1 MASAIRS
8 SIPADLYRLDAPMLA
23 EKRPLPALVGTTGI
37 EVDWRPLNTLDA
49 ADIARWRDL
58 VRRALE
64 PNVFLEPAFARAAA
78 AHLPGPDIGVLLV
91 RAGSRLLGLLPG
103 HVEGLAHGRP
113 VATFRVWTHPFAPL
127 STPLVDREA
136 AADVVAAMLEAL
148 PKLPGSPRL
157 ALFPHIDEQGP
168 VAGLLAECLGQSGR
182 AACRLDP
189 HQRAA
194 LVCNEGHPLGA
205 VGAKKLKELRRQRRR
220 LAEVGTLTRDTI
232 TATDAIGAA
241 VADYLTVETHGWKM
255 RAGGA
260 AKLDAASARFLT
272 EAVAGLA
279 AEGKA
284 RIDLLKLGA
293 AIAATITL
301 FSGNRAWFWKT
312 AYDEDFARYSP
323 GVQLALD
330 LSEALGQ
337 DPALALVDSCAV
349 ADHPMIDHLWG
360 GRLAIADWLLPLGG
374 RGLFMAGIAAERMRR
389 AIVSPLKALRARLL
403 H

>member
-1 MASAIRS
+1 MAPAIRS
-8 SIPADLYRLDAPMLA
+8 SIPGLYRPDAPALA
-23 EKRPLPALVGTTGI
+23 ERRPMPALAGAAGI
-37 EVDWRPLNTLDA
+37 EVDWRPLNSLDA
-49 ADIARWRDL
+49 ADIARWREL

-91 RAGSRLLGLLPG
+91 RAGARLLGFLPG

-113 VATFRVWTHPFAPL
+113 VATFRAWTHPFAPL

-136 AADVVAAMLEAL
+136 AANVVAALLEAL

-157 ALFPHIDEQGP
+157 ALFPLIDEQGP
-168 VAGLLAECLGQSGR
+168 VASLLAERLRRSGR
-182 AACRLDP
+182 TAYRLDP
-189 HQRAA
+189 HLRAA
-194 LVCNEGHPLGA
+194 LVCGEDHPLRDVA
-205 VGAKKLKELRRQRRR
+205 PKKLKELRRQRRR
-220 LAEVGTLTRDTI
+220 LTEAGALTRDTI
-232 TATDAIGAA
+232 TAAVAIGAA
-241 VADYLTVETHGWKM
+241 VADYLAVEAHGWKK

-260 AKLDAASARFLT
+260 AVLDASSARFLT
-272 EAVAGLA
+272 EAVTGLA

-284 RIDLLKLGA
+284 RIDLLKLGN

-301 FSGNRAWFWKT
+301 ISGNRAWFWKT

-337 DPALALVDSCAV
+337 DPNLALVDSCAV

-360 GRLAIADWLLPLGG
+360 GRLALADWLVPLGG
-374 RGLFMAGIAAERMRR
+374 RGSFVAGIAAERMRR